1 MFKKLFGWLKGEET
15 VAEILTPPAATSSVA
30 DSIKAAVNN
39 QITDSVTAKP
49 KKKNTRRKSK
59 SKRPTITEGKTK
71 GGNGAVKQ
79 PK

>member
-15 VAEILTPPAATSSVA
+15 VAEILTPPATSSVA
-30 DSIKAAVNN
+30 ESIKAAVNN

-71 GGNGAVKQ
+71 GGNGVVKQ
-79 PK
+79 QK